1 MKREGL
7 AYAMMK
13 GMDIRPGLQVDGEE
27 LTQFCRRQGIRRL
40 AVFGSVLGND
50 FQSDSDVDVL
60 VEFDAGT
67 TPGLLRIA
75 QMELE
80 LSELIGGREV
90 EIRTYED
97 LSRYF
102 RDTVAEQA
110 TTLYAAA

>member
-1 MKREGL
+1 
-7 AYAMMK
+7 MMG
-13 GMDIRPGLQVDGEE
+13 GMDIRPGLPVDDET
-27 LTQFCRRQGIRRL
+27 LAQFCRRHAIRRL
-40 AVFGSVLGND
+40 AVFGSALRND
-50 FQSDSDVDVL
+50 FRDDSDIDVL
-60 VEFDAGT
+60 VDFATGA

-80 LSELIGGREV
+80 LAELIDGREV

-102 RDTVAEQA
+102 RDDVAQSA